1 MTQPLSYLCAL
12 SGAILI
18 ALVLTPVMIRLAS
31 RIGAVDE
38 PEERRVHA
46 KVTPTAGG
54 LAIFIAFWV
63 PTLLVNW
70 PLDRAFVGILIGSV
84 ILLAICLI
92 DDIVGLPPLPRLGG
106 QVLVAIFTYA
116 WGVQIVGLTNPLSV
130 FGEYQYLALGWLS
143 GPLTVLWIVLVV
155 NAMNWLDGL
164 DGLAAGVSAIAAL
177 ALAFMAWQG
186 DLGLA
191 AIPMLA
197 LAGACL
203 GFLPYNF
210 NPARIFMGDTGA
222 MFLGYMLA
230 TLAVAGT
237 FKVPT
242 VIAVFA
248 PFLVLGV
255 PIFDSISTI
264 LKRLSQGHSI
274 YAADKQHLH
283 HRLLA
288 RGLSTRQAV
297 LVMYVLSA
305 VLCLVAIALW
315 MNS

>member
-1 MTQPLSYLCAL
+1 MTQPLSYIYTL

-18 ALVLTPVMIRLAS
+18 ALALTPVMIRLAP

-54 LAIFIAFWV
+54 IAIFIAFWV

-70 PLDRAFVGILIGSV
+70 PLDTTFVGILIGSV
-84 ILLAICLI
+84 ILLAICLV
-92 DDIVGLPPLPRLGG
+92 DDIVGLPALPRLGG
-106 QVLVAIFTYA
+106 QVLVAILTYA
-116 WGVQIVGLTNPLSV
+116 WGVQITGLTNPLSV
-130 FGEYQYLALGWLS
+130 FGEYHYLALGWLA
-143 GPLTVLWIVLVV
+143 GPLTVIWIVLVV

-177 ALAFMAWQG
+177 SLAFMAWQG
-186 DLGLA
+186 ELGLVA
-191 AIPMLA
+191 VATFA

-230 TLAVAGT
+230 TLAIAGT
-237 FKVPT
+237 FKVHT
-242 VIAVFA
+242 VFAVFA

-264 LKRLSQGHSI
+264 LKRLSQGTSI

-288 RGLSTRQAV
+288 RGLTTRQAV
-297 LVMYVLSA
+297 LVMYALSA
-305 VLCLVAIALW
+305 ALCLVAIALW

>member
-1 MTQPLSYLCAL
+1 VTQPVSYIYALCGAL
-12 SGAILI
+12 LI
-18 ALVLTPVMIRLAS
+18 ALALTPVMTWLAP

-38 PEERRVHA
+38 PDKRRVHA

-63 PTLLVNW
+63 PTVVANR
-70 PLDRAFVGILIGSV
+70 PLDTTFVGIFVGSA
-84 ILLAICLI
+84 ILLVICLI
-92 DDIVGLPPLPRLGG
+92 DDIIGLPPLPRLGG
-106 QVLVAIFTYA
+106 QVLVAIITYV
-116 WGVQIVGLTNPLSV
+116 WGVQISGLTNPLSV

-164 DGLAAGVSAIAAL
+164 DGLAAGVSGIAAL
-177 ALAFMAWQG
+177 TLGFMAWQS
-186 DLGLA
+186 DLGLVA
-191 AIPMLA
+191 MATFA

-230 TLAVAGT
+230 TLAIAGT

-242 VIAVFA
+242 VVAVFA

-264 LKRLSQGHSI
+264 LKRLSQGNSI
-274 YAADKQHLH
+274 YVADKQHLH

-297 LVMYVLSA
+297 LVMYGLST
-305 VLCLVAIALW
+305 VLCLVAIILW
-315 MNS
+315 INS